1 MGMAIAIQ
9 DYLKSSGV
17 KYEVVDHPRRVVSS
31 EIAQTAHIAGSQ
43 LAKGVVLHAED
54 GGYLLVV
61 VPSTHKV
68 DVDVLSE
75 TLSRPLGLAT
85 EDEVENLF
93 HDCDAGA
100 VPPIGPAYGLKVLLD
115 EDLADQED
123 VYFEAGDH
131 TALVH
136 VSGRDFGKLIGEAQR
151 GVFGHHT

>member
-9 DYLKSSGV
+9 DYLKTTGV
-17 KYEVVDHPRRVVSS
+17 KYEVVKHPRRVVSS

-68 DVDVLSE
+68 DLDVLSE

-85 EDEVENLF
+85 EDEVATLF
-93 HDCDAGA
+93 PDCDAGA
-100 VPPIGPAYGLKVLLD
+100 VPPLGPAYGLKVLLD
-115 EDLADQED
+115 KGLADEDD

-131 TALVH
+131 AALVH
-136 VSGRDFGKLIGEAQR
+136 VSGRDFGKLVGEAQL
-151 GVFGHHT
+151 GAFGHHT